1 MGIFDWLVSI
11 KRHQMDQSHITTQV
25 TWQNVHS
32 RKRGRLDVLGV
43 TSATMT
49 MTTVKESSTVMASAI
64 FSPLS
69 GGSRKTMMDTK
80 TSMMQG
86 NMIAAT

>member
-1 MGIFDWLVSI
+1 
-11 KRHQMDQSHITTQV
+11 
-25 TWQNVHS
+25 
-32 RKRGRLDVLGV
+32 
-43 TSATMT
+43 MT